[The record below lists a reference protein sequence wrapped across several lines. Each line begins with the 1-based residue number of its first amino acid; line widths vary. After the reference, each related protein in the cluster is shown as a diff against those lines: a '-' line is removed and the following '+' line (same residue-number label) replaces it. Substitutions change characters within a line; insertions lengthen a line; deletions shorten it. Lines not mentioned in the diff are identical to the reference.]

1 MLMASGGWEFG
12 WAQQGWLLCS
22 TVSEASAGKISGL
35 GGSSQPTPGVG
46 RTHSRIWLAAGLAV
60 GCELR
65 QALHVPAPH
74 ALGSLT
80 GSMAASGWLN
90 FLPGGPGH
98 QVAEWKLHHFL
109 GPKPGKSHSVT
120 SLPRFKG
127 NELYLLMAWS
137 RGRRACGTG
146 VIVTAMSGKYSLSW
160 GVGAP

>member
-1 MLMASGGWEFG
+1 MGTAEMAS
-12 WAQQGWLLCS
+12 LCS

-35 GGSSQPTPGVG
+35 GGSSQPRPGVG
-46 RTHSRIWLAAGLAV
+46 RTRSRPWLAAGLAV

-65 QALHVPAPH
+65 QALHAAAPH

-80 GSMAASGWLN
+80 CSMAVSGRLN
-90 FLPGGPGH
+90 FLPAGSGH

-120 SLPRFKG
+120 SRPRFKG

-137 RGRRACGTG
+137 RGRRVCGAG
-146 VIVTAMSGKYSLSW
+146 AIVTAMSGKHSPPWS
-160 GVGAP
+160 VGAP